1 MQNGVCL
8 DNCRHLHVQKPLLAH
23 PLNMRYLLVSSVIG
37 LLAGCSPTFAQ
48 TQRVAPASDN
58 AAWMDSV
65 QRLSLPHR
73 VAAVQARAWR
83 DTLLAPFQPTVD
95 RIILSTTARP
105 AGPATVPVSVQPGL
119 PLLYVVDKQV
129 FFPNDAATI
138 RALQRVLTA
147 RPIRQVTVMHAAAA
161 TALYGSRGVH
171 GAVWLSSKRARRH

>member
-1 MQNGVCL
+1 
-8 DNCRHLHVQKPLLAH
+8 
-23 PLNMRYLLVSSVIG
+23 MRYLLVSSIIG

-58 AAWMDSV
+58 AAWIDSV

-83 DTLLAPFQPTVD
+83 DTLLAPFQPTMD
-95 RIILSTTARP
+95 RIILSPTARP
-105 AGPATVPVSVQPGL
+105 AVPAKGPASFQPGF

-129 FFPNDAATI
+129 FFHNDAATI
-138 RALQRVLTA
+138 RALQRVLTG
-147 RPIRQVTVMHAAAA
+147 RPIRQVTVMHAAEA

-171 GAVWLSSKRARRH
+171 GAVWLSSKKARRR

>member
-1 MQNGVCL
+1 
-8 DNCRHLHVQKPLLAH
+8 
-23 PLNMRYLLVSSVIG
+23 MRYLLVFSFIG

-58 AAWMDSV
+58 AAWIDSV

-83 DTLLAPFQPTVD
+83 DTLLAPYQPTMD
-95 RIILSTTARP
+95 RIILSPTARP
-105 AGPATVPVSVQPGL
+105 AVPAKGTASFQPGF
-119 PLLYVVDKQV
+119 PLLYVVDEQV
-129 FFPNDAATI
+129 FFNNDAATV
-138 RALQRVLTA
+138 RALQRVLTV

-171 GAVWLSSKRARRH
+171 GAVWLSSKKARRR